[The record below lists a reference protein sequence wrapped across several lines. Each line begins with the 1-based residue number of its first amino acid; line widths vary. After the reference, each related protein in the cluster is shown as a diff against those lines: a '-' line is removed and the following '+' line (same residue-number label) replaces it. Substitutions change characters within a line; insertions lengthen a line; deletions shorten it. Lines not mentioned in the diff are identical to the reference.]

1 MSRFIETID
10 NTIDGIVQ
18 GELIVI
24 GTVFLIGVSL
34 TMLGMTPTIG
44 GWLLRVPLIFGGI
57 GAMLIGFRMFYAH
70 KKGY

>member
-1 MSRFIETID
+1 MSKFIDTVD
-10 NTIDGIVQ
+10 NSIDGIVQ

-24 GTVFLIGVSL
+24 GTIFLIGVSL

-44 GWLLRVPLIFGGI
+44 GWLLRLPLILSGV

-70 KKGY
+70 NKGY